1 MLIVNYE
8 YKMSLQL
15 KNCSIKVM
23 LRIIKAGNFLDS
35 VKIILN
41 SISYLY
47 KILIRKQRLLYYL

>member
-1 MLIVNYE
+1 
-8 YKMSLQL
+8 
-15 KNCSIKVM
+15 M

>member
-1 MLIVNYE
+1 
-8 YKMSLQL
+8 
-15 KNCSIKVM
+15 M

-47 KILIRKQRLLYYL
+47 KNLNTEAENLYYL